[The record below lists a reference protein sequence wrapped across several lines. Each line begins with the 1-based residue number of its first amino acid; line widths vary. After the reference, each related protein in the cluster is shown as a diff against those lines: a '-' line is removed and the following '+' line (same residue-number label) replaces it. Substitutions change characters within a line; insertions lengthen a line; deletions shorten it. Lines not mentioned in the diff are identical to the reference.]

1 MSTRRKTASSG
12 WFPMLVGAIAV
23 AVADGASAEP
33 TESAVAEAYA
43 RSCVAPYHEELA
55 GAQATQFD
63 REAYQRVVLAGR
75 TAAADSCSAF
85 VERIEKHAQQ
95 PGVEESQE
103 LRDARELLAEPPRGR
118 CVEARMIAE
127 VVRSAESLYELALC
141 HPFGEEGTALL
152 REAVEI
158 NPGHLGALSL
168 LMIAVLD
175 TQTRAEYGASLYQR
189 SEDIDDRMDAA
200 KAIIEG
206 AVDRGDL
213 AAVLEI
219 RERIRRDLLSQPPLR
234 RCAANLDS
242 LGLREVC
249 LEAIEAIAAGAASA
263 SEALPDQV
271 VSRVDDLFWDIGLSI
286 NMPNHVR
293 SEAEVAELLAT
304 PGVRAELAAAYAH
317 SPEILEIFED
327 EVELARWMRGTAALV
342 ELLDHDA
349 RLADWLGWEPWGVRK
364 AGQAERLKAVL
375 ENHPERLRTSRHY
388 LALAKTASTW
398 RERIGSLRRAVELE
412 AGSVRA
418 RCELAGALA
427 RVGDLAGARRGYR
440 DLLADEDGSCNA
452 RGRLEALN
460 NQAPEEVAPLDGP
473 GALFFYLK

>member
-1 MSTRRKTASSG
+1 
-12 WFPMLVGAIAV
+12 
-23 AVADGASAEP
+23 
-33 TESAVAEAYA
+33 
-43 RSCVAPYHEELA
+43 
-55 GAQATQFD
+55 
-63 REAYQRVVLAGR
+63 
-75 TAAADSCSAF
+75 
-85 VERIEKHAQQ
+85 
-95 PGVEESQE
+95 
-103 LRDARELLAEPPRGR
+103 
-118 CVEARMIAE
+118 MIAE
-127 VVRSAESLYELALC
+127 VVRSAESLYELAQC

-189 SEDIDDRMDAA
+189 SEDIDDRMYAA

-219 RERIRRDLLSQPPLR
+219 RERVRRDLLNQPPLR
-234 RCAANLDS
+234 RCAAHLDS

-249 LEAIEAIAAGAASA
+249 LEAIEAVAAGAASA
-263 SEALPDQV
+263 GEVLPDQV

-327 EVELARWMRGTAALV
+327 EVELARWMRGDAAFV

-349 RLADWLGWEPWGVRK
+349 RLVDWLGWEPWGVRK
-364 AGQAERLKAVL
+364 AGQAERLKALL
-375 ENHPERLRTSRHY
+375 ENHPERLRTSKHY
-388 LALAKTASTW
+388 LALANTASTW
-398 RERIGSLRRAVELE
+398 RERIGSLRRGLELE

-418 RCELAGALA
+418 RCGLAGALA
-427 RVGDLAGARRGYR
+427 RTGDLSGARRGFR
-440 DLLADEDGSCNA
+440 DLLADHDGSCDA
-452 RGRLEALN
+452 RGWLEALN
-460 NQAPEEVAPLDGP
+460 NQAPPEVAPLDGP
-473 GALFFYLK
+473 GELFFYLK

>member
-1 MSTRRKTASSG
+1 MNTRRKTASSG

-63 REAYQRVVLAGR
+63 REAYQRVVLAAR
-75 TAAADSCSAF
+75 AAAADSCSAF
-85 VERIEKHAQQ
+85 VERIEKHAQ
-95 PGVEESQE
+95 PGEEESQE

-127 VVRSAESLYELALC
+127 VVRSAESLYELAQC

-249 LEAIEAIAAGAASA
+249 LEAIEAVAAGAASA
-263 SEALPDQV
+263 SEVLPDKV
-271 VSRVDDLFWDIGLSI
+271 VSLVDRLFWDIGLSI
-286 NMPNHVR
+286 NMPNRIR

-304 PGVRAELAAAYAH
+304 PEMRAQLAAVY
-317 SPEILEIFED
+317 ED
-327 EVELARWMRGTAALV
+327 EPELRHVLEDEAELARWMRGDPEML
-342 ELLDHDA
+342 ELLDRDA

-364 AGQAERLKAVL
+364 AGQVERLKAVL
-375 ENHPERLRTSRHY
+375 ENHPERLRTSEHY
-388 LALAKTASTW
+388 LALANTASTW
-398 RERIGSLRRAVELE
+398 RERIASLRRAVELE

-418 RCELAGALA
+418 RCELAAALA

-473 GALFFYLK
+473 VNLIYFM

>member
-23 AVADGASAEP
+23 ALADGAGAEP
-33 TESAVAEAYA
+33 TEAAVAEAYA

-63 REAYQRVVLAGR
+63 REAYQRVVLAAR
-75 TAAADSCSAF
+75 AAAADSCSAF
-85 VERIEKHAQQ
+85 VERIEKHAQ

-286 NMPNHVR
+286 NMPNHIR

-327 EVELARWMRGTAALV
+327 EVELARWMRGTAAFV

-388 LALAKTASTW
+388 LALAQTASTW

-473 GALFFYLK
+473 GELFFYLK